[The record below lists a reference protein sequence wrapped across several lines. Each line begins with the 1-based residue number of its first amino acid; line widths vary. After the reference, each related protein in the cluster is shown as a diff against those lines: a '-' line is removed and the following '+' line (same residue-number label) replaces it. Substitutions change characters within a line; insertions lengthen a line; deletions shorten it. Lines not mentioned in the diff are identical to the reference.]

1 MRKATV
7 DMRLAKRKAKADH
20 RRAQSDRQLSHLEAS
35 TSSSTADFLPSSPQ
49 PLKHG
54 STAATASGS
63 SKRSVKSK
71 ATKASL
77 VTTAPSSAPVIG
89 LRSRA
94 QRRATTRSGRN
105 AAWGME
111 AVAESSNQ
119 GGHVVDARLGNV
131 ARAEAGLGTAVGGL
145 FKVCSLICP
154 ASCACRCDNS
164 CQSACLWL
172 LELLCSAFQCLML
185 SALTWPKQSFHHLA
199 PALQQVSLSCWH
211 HVCLG

>member
-20 RRAQSDRQLSHLEAS
+20 RSAQSDRQLSHSEAS
-35 TSSSTADFLPSSPQ
+35 TSSSAAELLPSSPQ

-54 STAATASGS
+54 STSATASGS
-63 SKRSVKSK
+63 SKRSIKSK
-71 ATKASL
+71 ASKASL
-77 VTTAPSSAPVIG
+77 ATTAPSSAPVEG
-89 LRSRA
+89 LRSRG

-111 AVAESSNQ
+111 AVGEASNQ

-145 FKVCSLICP
+145 FKVCCLICP
-154 ASCACRCDNS
+154 ASCVCCCDNS
-164 CQSACLWL
+164 CQPACLWS
-172 LELLCSAFQCLML
+172 LELLCSAFQCLL
-185 SALTWPKQSFHHLA
+185 L
-199 PALQQVSLSCWH
+199 
-211 HVCLG
+211 